1 MTDGSERAP
10 IHVAV
15 SRGAALTLPE
25 GPRARVLLIEAGSP
39 EPDDIEI
46 ARLDAALSAPHL
58 ISVAWAEGRLSA
70 ATAAV
75 VLACDFLVAAPDS
88 SWLDAAADVAA
99 AARRRL
105 PAHRAAMLVAGNE
118 LTGAALHQ
126 AGLVTELSSD
136 PRAAAHALADE
147 LALVPSRSLAGSK
160 EMIDTAATSD
170 LDTAFDLESRLQID
184 AMYSHEHQ
192 RIVRE
197 QSLTRPAPAPA
208 PGDAQT

>member
-1 MTDGSERAP
+1 MTDGSDSAP
-10 IHVAV
+10 LHVAV
-15 SRGAALTLPE
+15 ARGAALSVPQ
-25 GPRARVLLIEAGSP
+25 GPQARVLLVEVGSP
-39 EPDDIEI
+39 EPDAGEI

-58 ISVAWAEGRLSA
+58 ISVASATGRVSA

-88 SWLDAAADVAA
+88 SWRDAAAEVASA
-99 AARRRL
+99 AQRRL
-105 PAHRAAMLVAGNE
+105 PAQRAAMLAAASE

-126 AGLVTELSSD
+126 AGLVTELSPD
-136 PRAAAHALADE
+136 PRAAAEALANE
-147 LALVPSRSLAGSK
+147 LTVVPTRSLAGSK

-184 AMYSHEHQ
+184 AMYSEEHQ

-208 PGDAQT
+208 DGQT